1 MRGVQKGIAMAV
13 FATPDFE
20 VSFVLAA
27 FVVAAGAVILLL
39 ALIGFIVG
47 MRMRRKGSRAGGRL
61 ALFSVLF
68 PVFCYFAP
76 SLVFR
81 LEYGHFPLG
90 AYPDGKIETGM
101 TPKEVQAILGA
112 PQLCTKLNGQE
123 EWYYHL
129 DSFGI
134 YYFAVHFGSDG
145 HVHGTH
151 GN

>member
-1 MRGVQKGIAMAV
+1 MAG
-13 FATPDFE
+13 FATPDFG

-27 FVVAAGAVILLL
+27 FVVAAGALILLL
-39 ALIGFIVG
+39 SLIGFIVG
-47 MRMRRKGSRAGGRL
+47 MRMRRKGSRAGGRS

-101 TPKEVQAILGA
+101 TPKQVQAILGA
-112 PQLCTKLNGQE
+112 PQRRIKLNGQE
-123 EWYYHL
+123 EWYYDSH
-129 DSFGI
+129 SFGI
-134 YYFAVHFGSDG
+134 YYFGVDFGSDG